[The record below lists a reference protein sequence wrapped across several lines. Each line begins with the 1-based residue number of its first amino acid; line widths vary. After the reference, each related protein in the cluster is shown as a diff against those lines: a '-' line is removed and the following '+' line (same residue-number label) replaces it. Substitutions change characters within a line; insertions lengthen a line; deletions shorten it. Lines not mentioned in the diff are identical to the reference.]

1 MRRYALAVA
10 FAACLAGH
18 ATPVGAVEAVRIP
31 SAEIAPIEKALID
44 PGRSDADVA
53 RDGRDHPL
61 ELLTFFGIREGQVVL
76 DLFGGGGYWSDIVGH
91 AVGPDGRVYLHNNAA
106 YLGFAGKSLDERVAA
121 GRLPANVQRL
131 DAEIGALPIAPG
143 SVDVVLMVMTYH
155 DLYFKSDDWS
165 LEPDAFFREIRALM
179 KPGGVLAIVD
189 HAAIDGTG
197 SSAAQPL
204 HRIDEAFARTDI
216 EAHGFRFDGA
226 LEVLRNPADDRT
238 IQVFDP
244 AIRGKT
250 DRFVH
255 RYVKTDT

>member
-1 MRRYALAVA
+1 MRRFA
-10 FAACLAGH
+10 FAIVFGACVAIH
-18 ATPVGAVEAVRIP
+18 TTRVAAVEVEQSP
-31 SAEIAPIEKALID
+31 SADIAPIEKALID

-61 ELLTFFGIREGQVVL
+61 ELLAFFGIREKQVVL
-76 DLFGGGGYWSDIVGH
+76 DLFGGGGYWSDILGH

-106 YLGFAGKSLDERVAA
+106 YLGFAGKSLDERIAA
-121 GRLPANVQRL
+121 GRLPATVQRL

-155 DLYFKSDDWS
+155 DLYFKSEDWS
-165 LEPDAFFREIRALM
+165 VEPDLFFREIRALM

-189 HAAIDGTG
+189 HAAIHGSG

-204 HRIDEAFARTDI
+204 HRIDEAFARADI

-244 AIRGKT
+244 VIRGMT

-255 RYVKTDT
+255 RYVRTAD